1 MIVNIRIVKNKLIVI
16 NGIKTRLFFRPGIDK
31 VRRVINK
38 LVNETVVLIPD
49 ISALIIAKSCEPNPV
64 YLALAEK
71 GVMNVQPDIVK
82 IEFEHLVI

>member
-1 MIVNIRIVKNKLIVI
+1 
-16 NGIKTRLFFRPGIDK
+16 
-31 VRRVINK
+31 
-38 LVNETVVLIPD
+38 VNETVVLIPD